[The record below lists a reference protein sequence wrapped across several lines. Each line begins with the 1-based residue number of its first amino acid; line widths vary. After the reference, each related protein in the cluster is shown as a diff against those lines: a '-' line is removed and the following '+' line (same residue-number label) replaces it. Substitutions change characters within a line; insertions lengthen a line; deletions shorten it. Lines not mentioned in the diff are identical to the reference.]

1 MTTAKATLS
10 NFRQS
15 PHKMRGVANLM
26 RGKKVSEALVH
37 LDFVGK
43 RASLPIKNLI
53 SSALANA
60 KNLEINTENLVVKTI
75 TVNAGKTLKRHRPV
89 SHGSAHPIHKRT
101 SHITVELAQP
111 EESSKSK
118 VIKKEKTENKNKK

>member
-1 MTTAKATLS
+1 
-10 NFRQS
+10 
-15 PHKMRGVANLM
+15 MRGVASLV

-60 KNLEINTENLVVKTI
+60 KNLEIKTENLVVKTI
-75 TVNAGKTLKRHRPV
+75 TVNAGKILKRSQPASR
-89 SHGSAHPIHKRT
+89 GSAHPIHKRT
-101 SHITVELAQP
+101 SHIFIELGEGDAKKQP
-111 EESSKSK
+111 LKASSSRMTTK
-118 VIKKEKTENKNKK
+118 